1 MISWLPPRRPNGI
14 LTKYTVHIRVLDQGQ
29 EVKTIKSSL
38 PAQNLHHEATGLK
51 QRESYEAWVTAS
63 TKIGQGPRTPVIK
76 LQLSNTG
83 KPSRPRPNFPR
94 GEEKDFLPPSFSS
107 SSSSRYLRG
116 IDFQRW
122 LDSPTIGAVNAR
134 QEIGPMKRA
143 TFMKNSPLSGGMRPR
158 GFVSR
163 ATILPRW
170 IDFRQRKGR
179 TRSMR
184 EREETV
190 VDIHGVNDI
199 IIGIVRATNTGHD
212 RVTESVINV
221 DTITYYPFPYYFS
234 RNKFGV
240 KRTRF
245 LDKRCRHSLPISF
258 RMHGIFN
265 RPCSRDSLRLS
276 SRTELAKV
284 DRRARIYIY
293 IYIYTELAQ
302 SSENYAF

>member
-122 LDSPTIGAVNAR
+122 LDSPTIGAVERAAGNWANETCNFYEKFPTLRRNETAWFCIAR
-134 QEIGPMKRA
+134 YDPTTM
-143 TFMKNSPLSGGMRPR
+143 
-158 GFVSR
+158 
-163 ATILPRW
+163 
-170 IDFRQRKGR
+170 
-179 TRSMR
+179 
-184 EREETV
+184 
-190 VDIHGVNDI
+190 
-199 IIGIVRATNTGHD
+199 D
-212 RVTESVINV
+212 R
-221 DTITYYPFPYYFS
+221 F
-234 RNKFGV
+234 
-240 KRTRF
+240 
-245 LDKRCRHSLPISF
+245 
-258 RMHGIFN
+258 
-265 RPCSRDSLRLS
+265 
-276 SRTELAKV
+276 
-284 DRRARIYIY
+284 
-293 IYIYTELAQ
+293 
-302 SSENYAF
+302 